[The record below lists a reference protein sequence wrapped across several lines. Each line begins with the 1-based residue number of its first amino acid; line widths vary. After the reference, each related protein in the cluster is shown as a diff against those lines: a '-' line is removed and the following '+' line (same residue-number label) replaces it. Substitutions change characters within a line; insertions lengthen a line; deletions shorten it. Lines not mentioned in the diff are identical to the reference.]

1 MKLLV
6 AGKTNSPEKWMNVV
20 LHGRLCGLSE
30 LLVPLGLKEEA
41 MIILVENSLDLKQNA
56 YGLSSHYF

>member
-6 AGKTNSPEKWMNVV
+6 AGKANSPEEWMNAV
-20 LHGRLCGLSE
+20 LHERLCGLPE

-41 MIILVENSLDLKQNA
+41 MIILVENSLDLKQNS
-56 YGLSSHYF
+56 YG